1 MKTILFLKQHAERWW
16 LFIIAAFFVTLRF
29 PSLFEPYWYGD
40 EGIYEVI
47 GRGLGLGKL
56 LYRDVWDNKPPLLYI
71 LYGLVHG
78 DQFGARFLSILFGL
92 GAIIVIFLF
101 SRKLFQ
107 SSAIAYTSTLFF
119 AVFFGLPMFEG
130 NIANAENFLILF
142 SILSGYVMY
151 CLIKERKKNSHRKW
165 MLFSAGLLG
174 GLSLSVKVFGL
185 FDFISFLCFFV
196 FFRYV
201 SLRRSDVLKLFRELL
216 VLFVGFIL
224 PLLLSAVY
232 FLFYGAFTVFFESI
246 FQGNISYVAWNNTFF
261 IPQGFLVL
269 KVVFL
274 IIFVI
279 VLFIKRKYFTMPEL
293 FILLW
298 TGFSL
303 FSAFLSQR
311 PYTHYQLVVLPAIS
325 LGVGLFFSQRH
336 RIRKL
341 ITGVLVIAVIVLLY
355 NNFEH
360 WKIGR
365 TVAYY
370 NNFHMFMTGN
380 KNLVDYQSFFDPNTP
395 RDYLLAD
402 YIRLHTKPNSTIFIW
417 GNNPQV
423 YVLSETFPPGRL
435 PTEYHIM
442 TNQSTVE
449 ETMLAMSKRPP
460 KYIIIMPNLSSIP
473 FNMRD
478 YRYQG
483 TINGAQIYVYII

>member
-1 MKTILFLKQHAERWW
+1 MKTIYFLKQHAEGWW
-16 LFIIAAFFVTLRF
+16 LFLITAFFVILRF

-40 EGIYEVI
+40 EGIYQVI
-47 GRGLGLGKL
+47 GRGLGVGKL

-78 DQFGARFLSILFGL
+78 DQFGARFLSILFGI
-92 GAIIVIFLF
+92 GTIIILFLF

-107 SSAIAYTSTLFF
+107 SSAIAYATTLFF
-119 AVFFGLPMFEG
+119 ACFFGLPMFEG
-130 NIANAENFLILF
+130 NIANAENFLVLP
-142 SILSGYVMY
+142 SLLSGFVIYSLV
-151 CLIKERKKNSHRKW
+151 KDRKKKSHIKLL
-165 MLFSAGLLG
+165 LFSAGLFG

-196 FFRYV
+196 FFRF
-201 SLRRSDVLKLFRELL
+201 SSFRRKDIINLSQELL
-216 VLFVGFIL
+216 MMFVGFIL
-224 PLLLSAVY
+224 PLLLSAIY
-232 FLFYGAFTVFFESI
+232 FLFSGTFIVFFQSI

-269 KVVFL
+269 KVIL
-274 IIFVI
+274 LMAFVI
-279 VLFIKRKYFTMPEL
+279 GLFMKRKYFTMPEL

-311 PYTHYQLVVLPAIS
+311 PYIHYQLVVLPAIS
-325 LGVGLFFSQRH
+325 FGVGLFFYQRH
-336 RIRKL
+336 RLKKL
-341 ITGVLVIAVIVLLY
+341 LSGLLVLAVITLLY

-365 TVAYY
+365 TISYY
-370 NNFHMFMTGN
+370 TNFSAFMSGN
-380 KNLVDYQSFFDPNTP
+380 KNIVDYQSFFDPNTP

-402 YIRLHTKPNSTIFIW
+402 YIRLHTKPNSTIFVW

-423 YVLSETFPPGRL
+423 YVLSKTFPPGRL

-442 TNQSTVE
+442 TNQLTVE
-449 ETMLAMSKRPP
+449 ETIFAMNKRPP
-460 KYIIIMPNLSSIP
+460 KYIIIMPNLPSIP